1 MSKIKR
7 LRLLFKERLLK
18 RSNFFYSIFFPMILI
33 GTVLIIG
40 FSLYIYQKTY
50 NNLRENLVNDRKSY
64 INQVKSNI
72 DQKIQTIEYSF
83 TTYSNTTSFKN
94 LISRPLTY
102 SDYLAVREISSE
114 LAYIGAIGIGNASYR
129 LVSLTHGWEINDGS
143 LNQLSEEE
151 VAKISDFMRASDQYI
166 LWKPDKKSI
175 KMYVLLPT
183 FSTDRSAVGIASISQ
198 QAFMSLFDEAKEAF
212 LAIYDQNGQ
221 LLFSNQ
227 EKQAQTLTPEI
238 LAKNQRIGSFKQDN
252 QTTYIYSQSD
262 YNQWIYVTSLSQA
275 SVRQAILGL
284 GSGLALIT
292 VILWLLFM
300 IVTYLVANAAAQPMH
315 KIRDLLAVDLPSKGR
330 KAEINQILVGID
342 TIVESNL
349 DLSAKIQHQMPE
361 LESLFLLNLFRDRV
375 SADDLN
381 EKLKQLN
388 YHFKGNERFL
398 VILIQIDDLG
408 SRDHTAEDLFLVSI
422 ENIVS
427 EIIPKERR
435 FQPIILNQD
444 TQATI
449 LYLPPTVE
457 KAQVIAYCQ
466 AIRQAATDYLK
477 IKISFGISTE
487 YTDLT
492 MSKQAVDT
500 AKEALHFRIHL
511 GQEAMI
517 FYNEIAPQLDEKSVI
532 KYPKEA
538 EQIFLDA
545 MRSANQLE
553 TKKAYEQVMKLIW
566 QENKNPITIEN
577 ALFQLINSIIQ
588 LGQLLG
594 ADHEMLLNNRKV
606 YLDVLNKDNP
616 SEIQQI
622 IYQDLIEPIVD
633 TIQTATDR
641 QMRNLSD
648 RMLAL
653 LHQQYDQEI
662 SLESIAD
669 QLHYNSN
676 YLSNV
681 FKKEMGWNFTD
692 YLQNYRLTI
701 AKKWLVETDM
711 TVKVIS
717 ERLQYNN
724 PQNFIRFFK
733 KKEGVTPGEYRKQQ
747 ESDQRL
753 NG

>member
-1 MSKIKR
+1 MSKLKR
-7 LRLLFKERLLK
+7 LRLFFKERLLN
-18 RSNFFYSIFFPMILI
+18 RSNFFYSIFFPMVLI

-50 NNLRENLVNDRKSY
+50 NNLRDNLVNDRKSY

-102 SDYLAVREISSE
+102 SDYVAVREVSSE

-129 LVSLTHGWEINDGS
+129 LVSLTYGWEINNGS

-151 VAKISDFMRASDQYI
+151 VTQISDFMRASDQYI
-166 LWKPDKKSI
+166 LWKPDKKGI

-183 FSTDRSAVGIASISQ
+183 FSTERSAVGIASISQ
-198 QAFMSLFDEAKEAF
+198 QAFMSLFDESKEEF
-212 LAIYDQNGQ
+212 LAIYDQKGQ
-221 LLFSNQ
+221 LLFANQ
-227 EKQAQTLTPEI
+227 EEQAQAITGEI
-238 LAKNQRIGSFKQDN
+238 LAVDQKIGSFKQGN
-252 QTTYIYSQSD
+252 QNTYIYSQSD

-275 SVRQAILGL
+275 GVRQTILGL

-292 VILWLLFM
+292 LALWFLFI
-300 IVTYLVANAAAQPMH
+300 IVTYFVANTAAQPLR
-315 KIRDLLAVDLPSKGR
+315 KIRARLAVDTPSKGR

-349 DLSAKIQHQMPE
+349 DLSAKIQHQIPE
-361 LESLFLLNLFRDRV
+361 LESLFLLNLFRGRV
-375 SADDLN
+375 SASDLSG
-381 EKLKQLN
+381 KLQQLN
-388 YHFKGNERFL
+388 YHFTGEEHFL
-398 VILIQIDDLG
+398 VLLIQIDDLG
-408 SRDHTAEDLFLVSI
+408 GRDSTAEDLFLVSL

-427 EIIPKERR
+427 EIIPKTQR

-449 LYLPPTVE
+449 LCLPPTIE
-457 KAQVIAYCQ
+457 KPQVIEYCQ
-466 AIRQAATDYLK
+466 AIRQAAFDYLK
-477 IKISFGISTE
+477 IKISFGISMD

-492 MSKQAVDT
+492 ASKQAVDT

-517 FYNEIAPQLDEKSVI
+517 FYNEIAAQLDEKSVI

-545 MRSANQLE
+545 MRSADQAE
-553 TKKAYEQVMKLIW
+553 TKKTYEQVMRLIW

-594 ADHEMLLNNRKV
+594 ADHETLLNNRKV

-622 IYQDLIEPIVD
+622 IYQDLIEPIVE
-633 TIQTATDR
+633 TIQKTTDR

-653 LHQQYDQEI
+653 LHQQYDQDI

-701 AKKWLVETDM
+701 AKKWLLETDM
-711 TVKVIS
+711 TVKAIS

-733 KKEGVTPGEYRKQQ
+733 KKEGMTPGEYRKQQ
-747 ESDQRL
+747 SEEQKSE
-753 NG
+753 